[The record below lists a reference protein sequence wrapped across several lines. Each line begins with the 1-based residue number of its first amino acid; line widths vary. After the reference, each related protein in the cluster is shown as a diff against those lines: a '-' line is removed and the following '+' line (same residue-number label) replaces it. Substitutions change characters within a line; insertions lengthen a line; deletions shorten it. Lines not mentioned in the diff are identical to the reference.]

1 MVFECLSERASSRRG
16 GLAQYARAH
25 ACRRL
30 RRHLCRDTRRRFGGD
45 ATKIKAP
52 SLFVAGS
59 EDGATPPDLVRGSA
73 RLVPGARFE
82 EIAGSGHLPCIDQ
95 PLKIVSLIAQHLLEA
110 GYV

>member
-1 MVFECLSERASSRRG
+1 MAGWRNMLVRTPAAGYAATSAAIRDAD
-16 GLAQYARAH
+16 LA
-25 ACRRL
+25 
-30 RRHLCRDTRRRFGGD
+30 GD

-59 EDGATPPDLVRGSA
+59 EDGATPPDLVRESA

-95 PLKIVSLIAQHLLEA
+95 SLKLASLIAEHLSEA